1 MIACFAVCLI
11 SLFSGWLVI
20 GLLIGVFV
28 TGSAVC
34 FRIINCSVEFAIF
47 VMLLFVNLVV
57 FDCEM
62 CGFAVFDVFC
72 VRVTSLGL
80 LLDSV

>member
-1 MIACFAVCLI
+1 
-11 SLFSGWLVI
+11 
-20 GLLIGVFV
+20 
-28 TGSAVC
+28 
-34 FRIINCSVEFAIF
+34 
-47 VMLLFVNLVV
+47 MLLFVNLVV